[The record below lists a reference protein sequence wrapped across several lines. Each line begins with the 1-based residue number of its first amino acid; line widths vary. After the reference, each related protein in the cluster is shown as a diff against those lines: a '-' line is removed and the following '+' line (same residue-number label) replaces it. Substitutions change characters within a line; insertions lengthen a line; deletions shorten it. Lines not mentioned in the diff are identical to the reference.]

1 MTICAEHGAFFN
13 PTLLHC
19 SSFHIS
25 AGQSAVQSEVEAPG
39 LELLQ
44 QLQLCGDRNKT
55 AQRRADNEPA
65 TTT

>member
-39 LELLQ
+39 PELLQ
-44 QLQLCGDRNKT
+44 QLQLWGQKQNST
-55 AQRRADNEPA
+55 APCR
-65 TTT
+65 